1 MIIISILIFI
11 HAIIWEKYKN
21 LRKDLI
27 VNTFFLLFF
36 SLILLLLLTFE
47 LKLYG
52 TENAD
57 YGSDANY
64 YWNAF
69 LNVLDGISPN
79 NFLAPNYVRWGAF
92 VLFLSIDKSIIW
104 VKLSNILLYSLS
116 TNLLMV
122 IFYNRMSSVFKK
134 GSNIL
139 FTFFALNGII
149 IWTVIRN
156 LKETFFLFIIISE
169 IYLLDILLR
178 KRIVNYIKI
187 LLFLIF
193 IYFYFILLNGLR
205 PMGGLFSFFIFL
217 GVYLNKNNQL
227 AFNSKNQLNKNTI
240 ILLIIF
246 ILLFIF
252 YFIYSKFT
260 LILSFQK
267 LFMEK
272 DILAS
277 ETSEKFN
284 IFSYPIYILRFLL
297 GPGPFRSL
305 RQLLYKDIFLVST
318 RVGDMLIFIG
328 SFIWWLELVFVLYK
342 TIKNINLLRNWKYF
356 YDFLFLC
363 ITITIAYSFI
373 GGGTGDTRLRSMI
386 YFLSMPLAISLLEG
400 REASKI

>member
-47 LKLYG
+47 LKLNG
-52 TENAD
+52 IENAD

-92 VLFLSIDKSIIW
+92 VLFLSIDRSIIW
-104 VKLSNILLYSLS
+104 VKLTNILLYSLS

-156 LKETFFLFIIISE
+156 LKETFFLFIIILE
-169 IYLLDILLR
+169 IYMLDVLLSKYIGKYFKFILIIALT
-178 KRIVNYIKI
+178 
-187 LLFLIF
+187 
-193 IYFYFILLNGLR
+193 YFYFIVLNGLR
-205 PMGGLFSFFIFL
+205 PMGGLFSFFILL
-217 GVYLNKNNQL
+217 GVYLTKSNQL
-227 AFNSKNQLNKNTI
+227 VFNSKKRYIKISLVI
-240 ILLIIF
+240 FVLLIIF
-246 ILLFIF
+246 
-252 YFIYSKFT
+252 YFVYYKYD
-260 LILSFQK
+260 LIMSFQK
-267 LFMEK
+267 LFLER
-272 DILAS
+272 DIWAS
-277 ETSEKFN
+277 EISEKFN
-284 IFSYPIYILRFLL
+284 LLSYPIYIQRFLL

-305 RQLLYKDIFLVST
+305 RQLLYKDVFLVST
-318 RVGDMLIFIG
+318 RVGDILIFIG
-328 SFIWWLELVFVLYK
+328 SFLWWIELLFVFYK
-342 TIKNINLLRNWKYF
+342 IFRSLNLLRNWKYF
-356 YDFLFLC
+356 YDFLILC
-363 ITITIAYSFI
+363 IIITIAYSFI
-373 GGGTGDTRLRSMI
+373 GGGTGDTRLRSMV
-386 YFLSMPLAISLLEG
+386 YFLSIPLAISLLEG
-400 REASKI
+400 GEASKI